1 MKKMMFLM
9 AMISGIIAISGCEK
23 TPEGPDQKDPVLQT
37 FEVSVDSAFTAVN
50 NALLTSPAFS

>member
-23 TPEGPDQKDPVLQT
+23 TPEGPDQKDPVL
-37 FEVSVDSAFTAVN
+37 
-50 NALLTSPAFS
+50 